1 MILTCPSCRARYV
14 VPDNAIGV
22 SGRKVRCAQCR
33 FSWFQEPDE
42 APLPAPPPPAPAP
55 RERAAP
61 APAPRTARAAPPPP
75 RQTPPPAPQPEP
87 EPTPPPSALPE
98 AAGWTYAADEVEAE
112 PEPQPRRRARRN
124 PARLWTW
131 IAVIA
136 ALLMVGALAA
146 IYYIGPQQ
154 MTAWIG
160 GGEAPAGERLRFTRR
175 DVTRE
180 PLPTNNELL
189 TVTGEITNLTDEVQR
204 VPQIRA
210 EVTDAEGRVIYF
222 WMIAP
227 PVRELQPRQA
237 VTFSSASTDVPKGG
251 RNLTLSFGPT
261 T

>member
-33 FSWFQEPDE
+33 FSWFQEPAE
-42 APLPAPPPPAPAP
+42 LELQAPAAPPAPARERSALTTAPRAARPAPPPP
-55 RERAAP
+55 RE
-61 APAPRTARAAPPPP
+61 
-75 RQTPPPAPQPEP
+75 TPPPEREP
-87 EPTPPPSALPE
+87 EPAPEPSPIQTE
-98 AAGWTYAADEVEAE
+98 ASGWTYASDEVTAVAE
-112 PEPQPRRRARRN
+112 PERRSYRRN

-131 IAVIA
+131 IAVVA

-154 MTAWIG
+154 MTAWMG

-180 PLPTNNELL
+180 PLPTDNELL

-210 EVTDAEGRVIYF
+210 EVTNAEGSPIFF

-237 VTFSSASTDVPKGG
+237 VTFSGASTDVPKGG
-251 RNLTLSFGPT
+251 RNLNLSFGPT
-261 T
+261 S